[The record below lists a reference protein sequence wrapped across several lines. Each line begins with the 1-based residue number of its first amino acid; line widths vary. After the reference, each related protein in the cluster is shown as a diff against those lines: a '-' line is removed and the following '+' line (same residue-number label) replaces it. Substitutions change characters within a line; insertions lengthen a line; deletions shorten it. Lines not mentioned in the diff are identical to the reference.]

1 MTTLKMLPKIYLD
14 PLFEANLC
22 DICRNSITHPIC
34 SHCLKEE
41 VEAWLTLYPHLREE
55 LMPRIKKFLT
65 AIEDNRLSEST
76 RCIKCSN
83 KRAAVCPYCFT
94 ERVLYELK
102 KMGSSVYV
110 IKEFFMFFNFDFEHT
125 GYSKEA
131 ERLHLL

>member
-1 MTTLKMLPKIYLD
+1 
-14 PLFEANLC
+14 
-22 DICRNSITHPIC
+22 
-34 SHCLKEE
+34 
-41 VEAWLTLYPHLREE
+41 
-55 LMPRIKKFLT
+55 MPRIKKFLA

-76 RCIKCSN
+76 RCIKCLN

-102 KMGSSVYV
+102 NIGSSGYV

-131 ERLHLL
+131 EKLGLI

>member
-14 PLFEANLC
+14 PVLEASLC
-22 DICRNSITHPIC
+22 DICSNAITNPIC
-34 SHCLKEE
+34 PYCLNEE
-41 VEAWLTLYPHLREE
+41 LEAWLTLYPHLREE
-55 LMPRIKKFLT
+55 LMPRIKKFLA

-76 RCIKCSN
+76 RCIKCLN

-102 KMGSSVYV
+102 NIGSSGYV

-131 ERLHLL
+131 EKLGLI